1 MVEPI
6 RENNPLE
13 EKIKSNWTEIR
24 AKYEEYLYN
33 PFDIDLEEREEFLN
47 IIKDMFLANLSDILK
62 RYEHDPKNTDHAVHV
77 TNSEPQA
84 KSKIWKEARELEA
97 TASDIKEFTTSL
109 VGARAVC
116 KKKFFPRDLSK
127 NPAIKWGNV
136 RSSSHIN
143 NQSKIF
149 HKIFV
154 LNFLSD
160 AKFCQMLYGSH
171 EKKNNIR
178 PLFFSFAPS

>member
-1 MVEPI
+1 MVP
-6 RENNPLE
+6 
-13 EKIKSNWTEIR
+13 KANWTEIR

-33 PFDIDLEEREEFLN
+33 PFDIENEEREEFLN

-62 RYEHDPKNTDHAVHV
+62 RYEQDPKNTDQAVHV

-84 KSKIWKEARELEA
+84 KSKIWKEAREIEA

-116 KKKFFPRDLSK
+116 KKKFFPKDLSK
-127 NPAIKWGNV
+127 VPAIDWGNV

-143 NQSKIF
+143 NQSRIF
-149 HKIFV
+149 HKILIF
-154 LNFLSD
+154 NF
-160 AKFCQMLYGSH
+160 
-171 EKKNNIR
+171 
-178 PLFFSFAPS
+178 